1 MITNNKELLKKIHS
15 FYGHSVDWLPGLAAE
30 LQITRNSASCLAR
43 EAGYYR
49 HKLVKQV
56 SLSTFTTSPYAS
68 FIIKKKGL
76 AIIEEN

>member
-1 MITNNKELLKKIHS
+1 MVKNNKELLERIHS
-15 FYGHSVDWLPGLAAE
+15 IYGSSKGWLIDLAGD
-30 LQITRNSASCLAR
+30 LQISRHGASCLAR

-56 SLSTFTTSPYAS
+56 SLATFPSSPYAS

-76 AIIEEN
+76 DIIE

>member
-1 MITNNKELLKKIHS
+1 MVKNNKELLERIHS
-15 FYGHSVDWLPGLAAE
+15 FYGDSKGWLSELAGE
-30 LQITRNSASCLAR
+30 LQISRHGASCLAR

-56 SLSTFTTSPYAS
+56 SLATFTSSPYAK

-76 AIIEEN
+76 GII

>member
-1 MITNNKELLKKIHS
+1 MVKNNKELLEIIHS
-15 FYGHSVDWLPGLAAE
+15 FYGQSKVWLTGLAGY
-30 LQITRNSASCLAR
+30 LQITRHGASCLAR

-56 SLSTFTTSPYAS
+56 SLATFTSSPYAS

-76 AIIEEN
+76 DIIEEK